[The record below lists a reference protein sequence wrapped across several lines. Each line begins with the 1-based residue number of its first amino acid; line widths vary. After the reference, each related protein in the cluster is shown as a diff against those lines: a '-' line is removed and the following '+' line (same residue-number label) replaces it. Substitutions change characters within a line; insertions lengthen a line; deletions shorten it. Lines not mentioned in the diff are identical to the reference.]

1 MLPSSIRAVKDPIY
15 LLPVIIDIFRENAD
29 HYFFIL
35 GARFDEKIYLDMR
48 KIIKDAN
55 SDDRIIILDVVE
67 HNDFINILKEVDLV
81 VNSSISEGMSNA
93 IMEAMILGI
102 PVLARENEGNLTLIK
117 HMNNGLIFSNLMEFR
132 ELYLKIFNDQELR
145 KIISN
150 NSINQINEKFS
161 IDFEIE
167 KYINIL
173 NEFKQKNYIEI
184 KNSNY
189 DTLNLI
195 VSRNELP
202 FSVENN
208 EVLNVNIF

>member
-1 MLPSSIRAVKDPIY
+1 ML
-15 LLPVIIDIFRENAD
+15 
-29 HYFFIL
+29 
-35 GARFDEKIYLDMR
+35 
-48 KIIKDAN
+48 
-55 SDDRIIILDVVE
+55 
-67 HNDFINILKEVDLV
+67 
-81 VNSSISEGMSNA
+81 
-93 IMEAMILGI
+93 ILGI

-132 ELYLKIFNDQELR
+132 ELYLKIYNDQELR

-195 VSRNELP
+195 VSP
-202 FSVENN
+202 TKS
-208 EVLNVNIF
+208 NIVQ